1 MLALAVLTVLR
12 AGEKK
17 PSPRLV
23 PLSVPEIRHL
33 LASVLRGGWQKL
45 DHLLHWS
52 DWRRR
57 HQFLAQFFHYR
68 KQNALLLTA

>member
-1 MLALAVLTVLR
+1 VLR

-17 PSPRLV
+17 TSLKKV

-33 LASVLRGGWQKL
+33 LALWLWLWRGWQNL
-45 DHLLHWS
+45 EHLLLWS

-57 HQFLAQFFHYR
+57 YQFLAQFFHYR
-68 KQNALLLTA
+68 KRGALLPAT